1 MIASL
6 AFGRQI
12 RLQRY
17 VRHIHGAKSA
27 LKDFGRTLIGEADKQ
42 QNSRWQAASR
52 IDARLGALISDA
64 TIFEQRSASSRQSG
78 I

>member
-1 MIASL
+1 MNTERLIRMIASL

-27 LKDFGRTLIGEADKQ
+27 LKDFGRTLIG
-42 QNSRWQAASR
+42 
-52 IDARLGALISDA
+52 G
-64 TIFEQRSASSRQSG
+64 SG
-78 I
+78 QTAE